1 MVRDGSIS
9 WSRARNRSKLSKC
22 FILSINKCP
31 PTLMDHLPLSLFGNT
46 FNCEPR
52 GLEGKSKSFE
62 FLYTFSYFAG
72 TPISI
77 AFN

>member
-1 MVRDGSIS
+1 
-9 WSRARNRSKLSKC
+9 
-22 FILSINKCP
+22 
-31 PTLMDHLPLSLFGNT
+31 MDHLPLSLFGDT
-46 FNCEPR
+46 FNGEPR